1 MIKERLLERLT
12 REESPKL
19 SDRRS
24 HEELVME
31 SIKRHLSKLLNVRR
45 GSVPIDPDYGMSDM
59 CNIAGSFAYGSVS
72 DIQRDILIQV
82 ETYEKRFLNPRIMQL
97 TESREVI
104 TLKFQLIGQID
115 IGSGSSSNLKDFSMF
130 LRINSAGQIRL
141 EIASGV

>member
-1 MIKERLLERLT
+1 
-12 REESPKL
+12 
-19 SDRRS
+19 
-24 HEELVME
+24 ME